1 MKKYV
6 KPELLYESFV
16 LSEQIATCDFDSQN
30 TSGDPN
36 ACKFTGEA
44 EAIPY
49 GTYFTDANTSCLD
62 KLDAYCYHNGTYCA
76 NLFNS

>member
-30 TSGDPN
+30 TSNDPDI
-36 ACKFTGEA
+36 CQFTGA
-44 EAIPY
+44 ALGIPN
-49 GTYFTDANTSCLD
+49 GTYFTNANTACPVKFD
-62 KLDAYCYHNGTYCA
+62 NYCYHNGTLSA